1 MSVFSF
7 LHRLVCRKCKNTTG
21 SHRVKRRLKRLPRL
35 EQEQDEWRPSWMHET
50 CDLEFSNENDG
61 IDDGSL
67 VVELDARPPSSSD
80 PPTLPVVP
88 ASPPVLGIGIQTR
101 TAGTTNRY
109 SLSRSS
115 SSPTLTVSSSRSSL
129 TRMPAVHN
137 LRLRSSSSSVSG
149 AESSPPQLRLSWEH
163 APPSPLISEPK
174 YCRSPKFVPTVFV
187 DVKPLTVLSK
197 ERRYPLLT
205 LDADS
210 DETESNDESISPTSS
225 VWSPVT
231 ERPLPHLLGDFQPVK
246 PTPRVGVNFTRNN
259 RISPLAARRDS
270 GGNFGNRNCTN
281 AANTNVSSGPRYIP
295 ASKTVVT
302 PRLRPSVQRSPLQQT
317 LPVLRVTAPFDESLG
332 TSYRPPQKL
341 IHRKSV
347 LASSSVSETPTA
359 PIKAELSNGTIRP
372 YDQTHSRRH
381 AQQVMSLTLLSSSSS
396 HPLSPDSVAP
406 HMLRLIPYNSRQG
419 YSMLQTLRRLLV
431 VPVDWSAAQTLLF
444 VLQRP
449 AVRRL
454 ALPFHLSSSPSPT
467 DWKHFQD
474 LLGVARCNS
483 LGWYG
488 IMQTIEGPMRYHTAR
503 EHSHQSLRT
512 NFHDVPSA
520 LAPCS
525 NPRALSGNTRFS
537 VAECDLV
544 ARWLASGEPLFTRQ
558 TTLPMVLMR
567 KSRQPLLR
575 SSPSRMRLQRLQ
587 QQARGRTPLSPLT
600 SSSVHTRD
608 LKEHND
614 PAIRYDIARNPRCRH
629 HQLWTG
635 AGKSRL
641 SVACLAEY

>member
-1 MSVFSF
+1 M
-7 LHRLVCRKCKNTTG
+7 
-21 SHRVKRRLKRLPRL
+21 
-35 EQEQDEWRPSWMHET
+35 
-50 CDLEFSNENDG
+50 
-61 IDDGSL
+61 
-67 VVELDARPPSSSD
+67 PP
-80 PPTLPVVP
+80 
-88 ASPPVLGIGIQTR
+88 
-101 TAGTTNRY
+101 
-109 SLSRSS
+109 
-115 SSPTLTVSSSRSSL
+115 
-129 TRMPAVHN
+129 VHN

-149 AESSPPQLRLSWEH
+149 VESSLPQLRLSWEH
-163 APPSPLISEPK
+163 APHSPLISEPK
-174 YCRSPKFVPTVFV
+174 YCRSPNVVPTVFV
-187 DVKPLTVLSK
+187 DVKPLPRLSK

-210 DETESNDESISPTSS
+210 DETESNDTS
-225 VWSPVT
+225 T
-231 ERPLPHLLGDFQPVK
+231 
-246 PTPRVGVNFTRNN
+246 
-259 RISPLAARRDS
+259 ARRDS

-302 PRLRPSVQRSPLQQT
+302 PWPRPSVQRSPLQQT
-317 LPVLRVTAPFDESLG
+317 LPVLRVTATFDESLG

-341 IHRKSV
+341 ILRKSV

-381 AQQVMSLTLLSSSSS
+381 AQQVMSQTLLSSSSS
-396 HPLSPDSVAP
+396 HPLSPESVAP

-419 YSMLQTLRRLLV
+419 HSMLQTLRRLLV

-444 VLQRP
+444 VLKHP

-454 ALPFHLSSSPSPT
+454 ALPFHMSSSPSPA

-474 LLGVARCNS
+474 LLSVARCNS
-483 LGWYG
+483 LSWYG
-488 IMQTIEGPMRYHTAR
+488 ILQTIDGPMRYHAAR
-503 EHSHQSLRT
+503 EHNYQSLRT

-520 LAPCS
+520 LVPCS
-525 NPRALSGNTRFS
+525 NPRVLSGNTRFS
-537 VAECDLV
+537 VAERDLV

-575 SSPSRMRLQRLQ
+575 SSPSRMRLQHLQ
-587 QQARGRTPLSPLT
+587 QQACGRTPLSPLT
-600 SSSVHTRD
+600 SSSVHTMD

-614 PAIRYDIARNPRCRH
+614 TAIRYDIALNPRCRH

-641 SVACLAEY
+641 SIACLAED